1 MSQVTTQTRRA
12 AALHIATSL
21 TARRTIAIAVFVV
34 LTAISARLS
43 VPLPGM
49 VPVSMQ
55 TLVVLLAGMLLGP
68 ALGASAMTA
77 YLLAGMAGLP
87 VFVAGGGAAY
97 LAGPTGGFL
106 LAFPAAAA
114 VTGALASRLGGTGI
128 AAVTALVIAGIA
140 GSAVVFLGGWAQL
153 AVILGDPAAAFRAGV
168 LPFLIGSL
176 AKLAVAVVIA
186 MRLRRR
192 TLGLL

>member
-1 MSQVTTQTRRA
+1 MSFVTTQTRRA
-12 AALHIATSL
+12 AALQLATSVP
-21 TARRTIAIAVFVV
+21 ARRVIAVVVFAV
-34 LTAISARLS
+34 LTAVGARLS
-43 VPLPGM
+43 VPLPGL

-55 TLVVLLAGMLLGP
+55 TLAVLLAGMLLGP

-77 YLLAGMAGLP
+77 YLFAGMAGLP

-106 LAFPAAAA
+106 LAFPVAAALTGLLAARLPGAGVAGA
-114 VTGALASRLGGTGI
+114 V
-128 AAVTALVIAGIA
+128 ALVVAGVA
-140 GSAVVFLGGWAQL
+140 GSSVVFLGGWAQL
-153 AVILGDPAAAFRAGV
+153 TVYLGDPGAAFRAGV
-168 LPFLIGSL
+168 LPFLLGSL
-176 AKLAVAVVIA
+176 AKLAIAVVIA

>member
-1 MSQVTTQTRRA
+1 MSQMTTQTRRS
-12 AALHIATSL
+12 ITFQVATSV
-21 TARRTIAIAVFVV
+21 TARRVVAVAVFAL
-34 LTAISARLS
+34 LTAIGARLS

-55 TLVVLLAGMLLGP
+55 TLAVLLAGMLLGP
-68 ALGASAMTA
+68 ALGVSAMTA
-77 YLLAGMAGLP
+77 YLAAGMAGLP

-114 VTGALASRLGGTGI
+114 VTGVLAARFRDSGAAGLVVAGLAGT
-128 AAVTALVIAGIA
+128 V
-140 GSAVVFLGGWAQL
+140 VVFLGGWAQL
-153 AVILGDPAAAFRAGV
+153 AVYLGNAAAAFQAGV
-168 LPFLIGSL
+168 MPFVLGSV
-176 AKLAVAVVIA
+176 AKLAIAVVIA
-186 MRLRRR
+186 LRFRRR

>member
-1 MSQVTTQTRRA
+1 MSYVTTRTRGA
-12 AALHIATSL
+12 AALQLATSVPARRVIAVVVFAIL
-21 TARRTIAIAVFVV
+21 TAVG
-34 LTAISARLS
+34 ARLS
-43 VPLPGM
+43 VPLPGL

-55 TLVVLLAGMLLGP
+55 TLAVLLAGMLLGP

-106 LAFPAAAA
+106 LAFPVAAA
-114 VTGALASRLGGTGI
+114 VTGLLATRLPGAG
-128 AAVTALVIAGIA
+128 VVALVIAGIA
-140 GSAVVFLGGWAQL
+140 GSTVVFLGGWAQL
-153 AVILGDPAAAFRAGV
+153 AVYLGDPGAAFRAGV
-168 LPFLIGSL
+168 LPFLLGSV
-176 AKLAVAVVIA
+176 AKLAIAVVIA